1 MRLNK
6 YLAQIGVASRRGAD
20 ALIERGAVRVNGRP
34 AAHGAN
40 VDPDVDV
47 VTVNGKRLG
56 RAPAAHVTIVLNKP
70 AGVVT
75 TMNDEHG
82 RKSIA
87 ELLKKINGPKGPLP
101 QQGPLLQNQS
111 RLFPIGR
118 LDAATTG
125 LLLCTSDGELA
136 RILTHPKFEVE
147 REYRVT
153 ARGEPSPDAIAA
165 LGARAMRKTAGGACE
180 FSMILR
186 GGKNREI
193 RRACARHGL
202 RVITLTRTRY
212 GPIRLGR
219 LAAGASRALD
229 SVEIQAL
236 QALQTAARTH
246 EHDSSRHSRGHHGEG

>member
-34 AAHGAN
+34 AAHGAD

-75 TMNDEHG
+75 TMKDERG
-82 RKSIA
+82 RKSVA
-87 ELLKKINGPKGPLP
+87 ELLQKINGPKGPL
-101 QQGPLLQNQS
+101 LHNQS

-118 LDAATTG
+118 LDAASTG
-125 LLLCTSDGELA
+125 LLLCTSDGDLA

-153 ARGEPSPDAIAA
+153 ARGAPSPDAIAA
-165 LGARAMRKTAGGACE
+165 LGARAVRKTAAGACQ

-193 RRACARHGL
+193 RRACARYGL
-202 RVITLTRTRY
+202 RVVALTRTRY